1 MWAHQ
6 GLENVTRVILSYVSV
21 VQTAC
26 KEKVDIQRYSWSIF
40 EWKCGH
46 TNEDFFSGIPF
57 SNLTMT
63 EPVIALYWS

>member
-40 EWKCGH
+40 VL
-46 TNEDFFSGIPF
+46 SGNVEIQMKISSLVF
-57 SNLTMT
+57 LLVTSL
-63 EPVIALYWS
+63 